1 MQLALLI
8 SIRRRIQSVS
18 AGARD
23 CIGCVPCSPLHR
35 QNRIEFQP
43 MIFLNFQN
51 MTITRF
57 LHQRVCYIR
66 PKSPEEPT
74 LDDLKKS
81 MDLVRRFPLTKT

>member
-1 MQLALLI
+1 
-8 SIRRRIQSVS
+8 
-18 AGARD
+18 
-23 CIGCVPCSPLHR
+23 
-35 QNRIEFQP
+35 
-43 MIFLNFQN
+43 